1 MHTPSIVVVRG
12 TLSTKAGRSS
22 DGPVGFARLQSQSST
37 HQECLN
43 ACIRGATAHGES
55 FLFLLGIGMGM
66 GIGSDVSD
74 LTMMVDLSERV
85 ELLKVSDFSERVEVK
100 NVEAEKMEVGDLE
113 DSEVELEEESEGE
126 LDTELAPETCLKS

>member
-1 MHTPSIVVVRG
+1 
-12 TLSTKAGRSS
+12 
-22 DGPVGFARLQSQSST
+22 
-37 HQECLN
+37 
-43 ACIRGATAHGES
+43 
-55 FLFLLGIGMGM
+55 MGM

-85 ELLKVSDFSERVEVK
+85 ELLKVSDFSEQVEVE
-100 NVEAEKMEVGDLE
+100 NVEAENVKVGDSA